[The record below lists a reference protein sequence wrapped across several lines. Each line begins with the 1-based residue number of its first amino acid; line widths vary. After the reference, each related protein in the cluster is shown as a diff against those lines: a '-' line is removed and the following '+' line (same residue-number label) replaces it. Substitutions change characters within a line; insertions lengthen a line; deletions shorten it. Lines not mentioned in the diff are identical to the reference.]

1 MVDSTKINLRFAEN
15 GNGLRQVSVSP
26 YINHFTSLTNGPL
39 AIAANTIKTFH
50 AEATL
55 FGNVSLI
62 GVLPH
67 MHLIGSAMYC
77 VAVPPGGDTIE
88 IFDIPEWDFE
98 WQLSYQFRQPIHLPF
113 GTKLIAEATY
123 DNTVNNPH
131 NPSNPPVNVFA
142 GEATTDEMF
151 LIFFSYMTYQ
161 TGDENIVFEDAPPF
175 CEQTSS
181 VLTPAHLDIRI
192 HPNPASQAV
201 TIFAPWT
208 EYGVTVH
215 DMFGGILMSGRNL
228 TEVPTEGLSDGMYLI
243 RIDHEGTSAIRK
255 VIVSH

>member
-1 MVDSTKINLRFAEN
+1 
-15 GNGLRQVSVSP
+15 
-26 YINHFTSLTNGPL
+26 L
-39 AIAANTIKTFH
+39 AIAANTTKTFH
-50 AEATL
+50 AEAVV
-55 FGNVSLI
+55 FGDVSLI

-67 MHLIGSAMYC
+67 MHLIGRSMSCKA
-77 VAVPPGGDTIE
+77 ALPGGDTIE

-113 GTKLIAEATY
+113 GTKVIAEATY
-123 DNTVNNPH
+123 DNTINNPH
-131 NPSNPPVNVFA
+131 NPSNPPVDVFA

-161 TGDENIVFEDAPPF
+161 TGDESIVFEDAPPF
-175 CEQTSS
+175 CEQTSA
-181 VLTPAHLDIRI
+181 VLSQANLDIRI

-201 TIFAPWT
+201 TIFAPWV

-215 DMFGGILMSGRNL
+215 DMYGGVLMSGKNL
-228 TEVPTEGLSDGMYLI
+228 TEISTDGLSDGMYLI